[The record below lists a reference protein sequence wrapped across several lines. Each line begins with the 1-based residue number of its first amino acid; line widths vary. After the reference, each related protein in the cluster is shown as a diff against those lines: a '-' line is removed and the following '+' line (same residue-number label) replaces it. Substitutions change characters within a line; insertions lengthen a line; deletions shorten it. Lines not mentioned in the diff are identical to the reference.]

1 MTILW
6 EPQDILT
13 GKIEN
18 LGDSFNKNPKIFAE
32 KILKSN
38 AVSASITMPIQM
50 LSNDGNAVLSKTI
63 TIPFYMKD
71 DFSVGSIS
79 NNWEDLVD
87 MNFANDFTKLLNVGS
102 FFAGGA
108 QITMQSE
115 AMSLKSWKGSSYD
128 GFSVNCLFLA
138 TNRAINPTKIIRT
151 LAASALPTKLKG
163 DNTTLGE
170 NVKTSFKNIV
180 STGSDLIASGIR
192 GFSEKAADMV
202 TQGTQTANRFIDD
215 LGMVAPLH
223 YGIKVEMDNTDGIPT
238 GPIPNTTLTLQ
249 VGEYF
254 CASELLVKSIGNIT
268 FSKEI
273 IAPKPDFTQKGTDLY
288 NPDSNETNHSFPLWG
303 SCTVSFIPCSMMTK
317 DKFEGYFKDPYDSNP
332 NSWKQ
337 ALIDKIGLQYPNTL
351 KENIDKVTD
360 TVRNFFNLP

>member
-6 EPQDILT
+6 QPQDILN
-13 GKIEN
+13 KVEN
-18 LGDSFNKNPKIFAE
+18 LGDSFNKDPKIFAE
-32 KILKSN
+32 KILKSD

-50 LSNDGNAVLSKTI
+50 LSDDGNAILSKTV

-71 DFSVGSIS
+71 DFSVGSLS
-79 NNWEDLVD
+79 NSWSALVNTD
-87 MNFANDFTKLLNVGS
+87 FVNTFAELINVVSAFNGS
-102 FFAGGA
+102 A
-108 QITMQSE
+108 QVTMQSE
-115 AMSLKSWKGSSYD
+115 AMSMQSWKGSSYD

-163 DNTTLGE
+163 DYTTTAENGKAILTAGIDVIGGLGNKLAE
-170 NVKTSFKNIV
+170 SF
-180 STGSDLIASGIR
+180 GG
-192 GFSEKAADMV
+192 KAQDMV
-202 TQGTQTANRFIDD
+202 SKTANMANKFVED

-223 YGIKVEMDNTDGIPT
+223 YGVAVDSESQDGLPT

-288 NPDSNETNHSFPLWG
+288 NPDNGETNYSFPLWG

-317 DKFEGYFKDPYDSNP
+317 EKFEGYFRDPHDSNP

-337 ALIDKIGLQYPNTL
+337 ALLDKAGLSYVNSFRDNL
-351 KENIDKVTD
+351 SNATD
-360 TVRNFFNLP
+360 TVRNFFKLP